1 MLAPQ
6 SGISHLFIF
15 EPGSKGDMLL
25 TLPYARR
32 GPIFGMNAIDPL
44 KLPIILS
51 IPNIGSHC
59 QLIDS
64 YRLEENDMTFTI
76 HTLYMNQLPT
86 YYSIGIIRGCET

>member
-1 MLAPQ
+1 LLAPQ

-32 GPIFGMNAIDPL
+32 DSIFGMDATDPL
-44 KLPIILS
+44 SLANITP

-59 QLIDS
+59 D
-64 YRLEENDMTFTI
+64 
-76 HTLYMNQLPT
+76 
-86 YYSIGIIRGCET
+86 